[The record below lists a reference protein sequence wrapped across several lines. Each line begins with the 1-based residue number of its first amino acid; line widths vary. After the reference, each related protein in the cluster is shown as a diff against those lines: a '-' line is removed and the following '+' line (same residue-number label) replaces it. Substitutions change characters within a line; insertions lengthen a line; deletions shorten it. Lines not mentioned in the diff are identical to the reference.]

1 MEVVV
6 DDDRF
11 RRAIE
16 AIDVAN
22 ADDPNTLD
30 VRGERRPKEL
40 AHAELVTDWVRRLR
54 PSAGEELLLAAR
66 AHHLRRWAVPR
77 SDYPQGRP
85 GYLQWR
91 RDLHSRHAD
100 DVGRLLSEAGY
111 DEPTITRVQALVAKR
126 DQPARGVSDDPD
138 VRALEDALCL
148 VFIETQFRALAD
160 QFDDDEKMID
170 VVRKTLR
177 KMSPQGIA
185 AASKLPLA
193 ERDRALIDRVVGNS

>member
-1 MEVVV
+1 MEVVA

-16 AIDVAN
+16 AIDAAN

-30 VRGERRPKEL
+30 VCGERRPKEL
-40 AHAELVTDWVRRLR
+40 AQANLVTEWVRRLR

-77 SDYPQGRP
+77 SDYPQGRA
-85 GYLQWR
+85 GYLKWR

-126 DQPARGVSDDPD
+126 DQPARGVSENPD
-138 VRALEDALCL
+138 ARALEDALCL

-160 QFDDDEKMID
+160 RLGDDEKMID

-193 ERDRALIDRVVGNS
+193 ERDRALIDGVVGNS

>member
-1 MEVVV
+1 VEVVV

>member
-138 VRALEDALCL
+138 ARALEDALCL

>member
-1 MEVVV
+1 VEVVV

-138 VRALEDALCL
+138 ARALEDALCL